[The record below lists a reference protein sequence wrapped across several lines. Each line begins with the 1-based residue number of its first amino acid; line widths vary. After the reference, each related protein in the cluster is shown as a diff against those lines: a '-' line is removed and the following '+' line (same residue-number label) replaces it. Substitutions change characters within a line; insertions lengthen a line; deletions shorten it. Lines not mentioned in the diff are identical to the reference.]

1 MTAAAETH
9 APYAPPPDP
18 GKRASAALT
27 VGIHLLLLGLLF
39 VGVKWSTRAP
49 EPVFAELWA
58 PVVTPPAP
66 QPAVEQPPPRPEPK
80 VEPKPEPKPEPRPE
94 PKAEPK
100 VEKPDIALEKEK
112 ERKLKEQ
119 KAREEEARLEREKQE
134 KLRKEKEA
142 AAAKAKQEAEQKA
155 KADADFRRAQ
165 EREENER
172 IRREAAGA
180 TGTAPKAAAPNVG
193 STTSLTGDPTARAGY
208 VEKIRAKIKGN
219 IVLPL
224 DIKGNPEAVFDV
236 VQLPTGEVLSAKL
249 RKSSGVKGY
258 DEAVERAILKS
269 SPLPRP
275 EKSEVFERNLEL
287 KFKPFGFD

>member
-1 MTAAAETH
+1 MTTVTETH
-9 APYAPPPDP
+9 GHYAPPPDP
-18 GKRASAALT
+18 GRRASAALT
-27 VGIHLLLLGLLF
+27 VAMHLLLLALLV
-39 VGVKWSTRAP
+39 VGVKWTTRAP

-58 PVVTPPAP
+58 PVATPPAP
-66 QPAVEQPPPRPEPK
+66 QPVVEPPPPRPEPK
-80 VEPKPEPKPEPRPE
+80 AEPKPEPRPE
-94 PKAEPK
+94 PKSEPK

-155 KADADFRRAQ
+155 KQDAALKDQARRDEF
-165 EREENER
+165 ERMQ
-172 IRREAAGA
+172 RELAGT
-180 TGTAPKAAAPNVG
+180 TGTAPKAAAPNIG

-208 VEKIRAKIKGN
+208 VDKIRAKIKGN
-219 IVLPL
+219 IVLPP

-249 RKSSGVKGY
+249 RKSSGVKAY

-275 EKSEVFERNLEL
+275 ERSEVFERNLEL
-287 KFKPFGFD
+287 KFRPFD

>member
-1 MTAAAETH
+1 MTAVAETH

-27 VGIHLLLLGLLF
+27 VAMHLLLLGLLF
-39 VGVKWSTRAP
+39 VGVKWTTRAP

-58 PVVTPPAP
+58 PVATPPAP
-66 QPAVEQPPPRPEPK
+66 QPVVEQPPPRPEPK

-142 AAAKAKQEAEQKA
+142 AAKAKQEADQKA
-155 KADADFRRAQ
+155 KQDAALKEQARRDEF
-165 EREENER
+165 ERMQ
-172 IRREAAGA
+172 RELAGA
-180 TGTAPKAAAPNVG
+180 TGTAAKAAAPNVG
-193 STTSLTGDPTARAGY
+193 STASLTGDPTARAGY
-208 VEKIRAKIKGN
+208 VDKIRAKIKGN
-219 IVLPL
+219 IVLPP

-249 RKSSGVKGY
+249 RKSSGVRAY

-275 EKSEVFERNLEL
+275 ERSEVFERHLEL
-287 KFKPFGFD
+287 KFRPVD

>member
-9 APYAPPPDP
+9 APYSPPPDP
-18 GKRASAALT
+18 GKKASAALT
-27 VGIHLLLLGLLF
+27 VAIHLLLLGLLV
-39 VGVKWSTRAP
+39 VGVKWTTRTP

-66 QPAVEQPPPRPEPK
+66 QPAAEP
-80 VEPKPEPKPEPRPE
+80 PRPE
-94 PKAEPK
+94 PKAEPQPAPK
-100 VEKPDIALEKEK
+100 PEPKAEPKPEPRVEKPDIALEKEK

-172 IRREAAGA
+172 IRRELAGA
-180 TGTAPKAAAPNVG
+180 SGTAAKAAAPNVG

-208 VEKIRAKIKGN
+208 VDKIRAKIKGN
-219 IVLPL
+219 IVLPP

-249 RKSSGVKGY
+249 RKSSGVKAY

-287 KFKPFGFD
+287 KFRPLD